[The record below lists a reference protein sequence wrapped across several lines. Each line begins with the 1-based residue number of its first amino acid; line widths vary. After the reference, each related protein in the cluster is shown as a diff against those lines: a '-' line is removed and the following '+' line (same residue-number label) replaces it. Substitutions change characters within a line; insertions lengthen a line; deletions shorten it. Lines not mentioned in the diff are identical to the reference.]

1 MATVS
6 DGESPIAG
14 YIRVNEQLGEIKGIL
29 NTIVAEHAR
38 RLTDLDSETKQLR
51 VDLTAVKDEAAKAIV
66 SLSDRIQTKWDEAS
80 SRGNLELNRITADMA
95 TMNSSITENR
105 QDIKDL
111 NDKNHNSLSRVTVVV
126 STVVAVLALVWQITH

>member
-1 MATVS
+1 MPTVS

-66 SLSDRIQTKWDEAS
+66 SLSDRIQTKWDDAT
-80 SRGNLELNRITADMA
+80 SRGNIELNKITSEMA
-95 TMNSSITENR
+95 TMNSSIIENR

-111 NDKNHNSLSRVTVVV
+111 NEKNHSSLSRFTVVV